1 MCGGGDTA
9 LGNNFIVHA
18 IFSNKLLLAVF
29 GGLLMSFDVLLAR
42 SSAAKVHH
50 NSALTKEDGETAA
63 DGSAADAVAQPSAE
77 ALLGGGDHNESTSS
91 VTTVDSPSS
100 GQAANNGKRTR
111 KVSTYKIMS
120 TFANLYGGGGG
131 AAAASNDENETES
144 STNGPPPPPTE
155 CAPTNGG
162 MVQQRSYDDS
172 FPEIKGRVESKLM
185 SMWHNVKYGELRI
198 SMPGRGFFYTT
209 ITFYYTTLICVI
221 ASNIS
226 SYLRK
231 QSSTFLT
238 I

>member
-1 MCGGGDTA
+1 
-9 LGNNFIVHA
+9 
-18 IFSNKLLLAVF
+18 
-29 GGLLMSFDVLLAR
+29 MSFDVLLAR

-91 VTTVDSPSS
+91 VTTVDSPA
-100 GQAANNGKRTR
+100 QAANNGKRTR
-111 KVSTYKIMS
+111 KVSTYKIMN

-131 AAAASNDENETES
+131 AAASNDENETES
-144 STNGPPPPPTE
+144 STNGPPPPTE

-198 SMPGRGFFYTT
+198 SMPGRVFFLHNDNILLYNTYLCDCVKYIVIFAQT
-209 ITFYYTTLICVI
+209 IFNIFNYIILI
-221 ASNIS
+221 
-226 SYLRK
+226 
-231 QSSTFLT
+231 
-238 I
+238 